1 MNKLDPDVE
10 KLESWAKSMNL
21 TSDQYNTLSAIVEVT
36 VKNKLKEVAEHLLTL
51 TSENFRAEKIEMIE
65 EKKNKSGIWSN

>member
-36 VKNKLKEVAEHLLTL
+36 VKNKLKEAAEHLLTL